1 MKEVKSAFPEATSE
15 IQNNN
20 IGQTAHLKN
29 LSTMTEN
36 GLDYELVGDYY
47 FSLLTPPESPK
58 VGSFGKAHFR
68 YLRTEKRVL
77 FNSLMLSGEMKEY
90 LENIDRDAEEMFE
103 KLIEQLAEQEDI
115 TEKLKA
121 ENQMLWVQ
129 KMCSIC
135 NRVLEIVNKELI
147 YS

>member
-1 MKEVKSAFPEATSE
+1 
-15 IQNNN
+15 
-20 IGQTAHLKN
+20 
-29 LSTMTEN
+29 
-36 GLDYELVGDYY
+36 
-47 FSLLTPPESPK
+47 
-58 VGSFGKAHFR
+58 
-68 YLRTEKRVL
+68 
-77 FNSLMLSGEMKEY
+77 MLSGEMKEY